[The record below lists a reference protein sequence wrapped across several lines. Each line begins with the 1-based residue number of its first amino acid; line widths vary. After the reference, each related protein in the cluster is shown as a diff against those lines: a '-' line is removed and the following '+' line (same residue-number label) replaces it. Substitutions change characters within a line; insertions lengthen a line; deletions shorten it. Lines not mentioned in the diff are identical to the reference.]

1 MREVIH
7 DQKKKEHKYGF
18 LYPLIGLGMASVA
31 VFLLT
36 FLTVSPY
43 KDDASWIWQNI
54 AIFIFTLF
62 LSLYCFISIVLFVIK
77 NILLRPF
84 DKKLIFK
91 VSQRQGFLLALGVVG
106 LAILSLTKTVNIFT
120 GILLGAVLLAVE
132 AVLR

>member
-1 MREVIH
+1 MIH
-7 DQKKKEHKYGF
+7 DQKKKERKYGF
-18 LYPLIGLGMASVA
+18 LYPLIGLGVASVV

-43 KDDASWIWQNI
+43 KSDASWIWQNI

-77 NILLRPF
+77 NVVLRPF
-84 DKKLIFK
+84 DKRLIFK

-106 LAILSLTKTVNIFT
+106 LGILSLSKTLNILT
-120 GILLGAVLLAVE
+120 VVLLGAVLLAVE